1 MGFFSKIFKGVKK
14 VFKKVGKAVKSTFK
28 SVGKFMGKIGIVG
41 QLAVGLF
48 MPYALGFLGSTLGGW
63 AGTLMQSA
71 NPFVSGAGK
80 FLNAAV
86 KMGTRVGQAFSSVTE
101 AVKTTIGDMVGATL
115 NKIPGAGDFI
125 KGFTKGRID
134 ITGKTF
140 SGAWEATQKAWTN
153 AGDSLGNIFSK
164 STFDSSLNKFALD
177 KQMLADKEFLDT
189 AQPDFSDPVQ
199 RTGVT
204 IQGDMPDLMTKPLTD
219 ADVDFLNVE
228 ATTDFSSKSLLTPET
243 GPRIAEQDIFMAGRE
258 RALRDP
264 LSVSEDAFMKAREQ
278 ALADLP
284 SVAEASQAKYSAS
297 ELGTRVGALAEEL
310 GAPTTGTQVVQSLL
324 GEDEMGGGT
333 YVDRRS
339 TMVVQGGD
347 IPSIYPSA
355 SQMEY
360 GNMLSSYYPQYN
372 APSIVDSILNQDWG
386 SIYGQGYYGFPS
398 LQAGIANAAG
408 SGQ

>member
-1 MGFFSKIFKGVKK
+1 MGIFKKIFKGVKK
-14 VFKKVGKAVKSTFK
+14 VFKKVGKAVKSAFK

-164 STFDSSLNKFALD
+164 STFDSSANKFLIEEN
-177 KQMLADKEFLDT
+177 LAK
-189 AQPDFSDPVQ
+189 S
-199 RTGVT
+199 VT
-204 IQGDMPDLMTKPLTD
+204 PEKIMESGTSSY
-219 ADVDFLNVE
+219 NVE
-228 ATTDFSSKSLLTPET
+228 TGEIEFREMGLDQSFKDLTGAGEVYPAASAQDYSKMLTSQDALLSKPIDMQKVPGVTDFS
-243 GPRIAEQDIFMAGRE
+243 
-258 RALRDP
+258 
-264 LSVSEDAFMKAREQ
+264 V
-278 ALADLP
+278 P
-284 SVAEASQAKYSAS
+284 SVEEAIAGKATNKFTAA
-297 ELGTRVGALAEEL
+297 ELGSKVGDLAVDVGL
-310 GAPTTGTQVVQSLL
+310 PTTGTQVVSSLL
-324 GEDEMGGGT
+324 GEEEMGGGT

-339 TMVVQGGD
+339 TMVVQGGG

-360 GNMLSSYYPQYN
+360 GDMMSSYYPQYN

>member
-1 MGFFSKIFKGVKK
+1 MGFFKKIFKGVKK
-14 VFKKVGKAVKSTFK
+14 VFKKVGKAVKSAFK

-63 AGTLMQSA
+63 AGTLMQSSNA
-71 NPFVSGAGK
+71 FVSGAGK

-164 STFDSSLNKFALD
+164 STFDSSANKFLIEEN
-177 KQMLADKEFLDT
+177 LAK
-189 AQPDFSDPVQ
+189 S
-199 RTGVT
+199 VT
-204 IQGDMPDLMTKPLTD
+204 PEKIIESGTSSY
-219 ADVDFLNVE
+219 NVE
-228 ATTDFSSKSLLTPET
+228 TGEIEFREMGLDQSFKDLTGAGEVYPAASAQDYSKMLTSQDALLSKPIDMQKVPGVTDFS
-243 GPRIAEQDIFMAGRE
+243 
-258 RALRDP
+258 
-264 LSVSEDAFMKAREQ
+264 V
-278 ALADLP
+278 P
-284 SVAEASQAKYSAS
+284 SVEEAIAGKATNKFTAA
-297 ELGTRVGALAEEL
+297 ELGSKVGDLAVDVGL
-310 GAPTTGTQVVQSLL
+310 PTTGTQVVSSLL
-324 GEDEMGGGT
+324 GEDEMGTGT

-339 TMVVQGGD
+339 TMVVQGGGV
-347 IPSIYPSA
+347 PTIYPATSP
-355 SQMEY
+355 MEY
-360 GNMLSSYYPQYN
+360 GDMMSSYYPQYN
-372 APSIVDSILNQDWG
+372 APSMVDAILNQDWG
-386 SIYGQGYYGFPS
+386 SIYGQGYFGFPS
-398 LQAGIANAAG
+398 LQAGLANSAG
-408 SGQ
+408 R

>member
-1 MGFFSKIFKGVKK
+1 MGFFKKIFKGVKK
-14 VFKKVGKAVKSTFK
+14 VFKKVGKAVKSAFK

-48 MPYALGFLGSTLGGW
+48 MPYALGFLGSTFGGW

-125 KGFTKGRID
+125 KGFTGGRVD

-140 SGAWEATQKAWTN
+140 SGAWDATQKAWTN
-153 AGDSLGNIFSK
+153 AGDSLGNIFQK
-164 STFDSSLNKFALD
+164 STFDSSLNKFAAADLAAEQNLTANLEKNITPEKIMESGTSSYNVETGQIEFKDTMVD
-177 KQMLADKEFLDT
+177 KVNSILSSPPEKPIVQFKAGEIPPIEGLDT
-189 AQPDFSDPVQ
+189 TA
-199 RTGVT
+199 
-204 IQGDMPDLMTKPLTD
+204 PLAAGTATNKYTATELGSKAAELA
-219 ADVDFLNVE
+219 ADVGL
-228 ATTDFSSKSLLTPET
+228 
-243 GPRIAEQDIFMAGRE
+243 
-258 RALRDP
+258 
-264 LSVSEDAFMKAREQ
+264 
-278 ALADLP
+278 
-284 SVAEASQAKYSAS
+284 
-297 ELGTRVGALAEEL
+297 
-310 GAPTTGTQVVQSLL
+310 PTTGTQVVSSLL
-324 GEDEMGGGT
+324 GEDEMGTGT

-339 TMVVQGGD
+339 TMVVQGGG

-360 GNMLSSYYPQYN
+360 GDMMSSYYPQYN
-372 APSIVDSILNQDWG
+372 APSMVDAILNQDWG
-386 SIYGQGYYGFPS
+386 SIYGQGYFGFPS
-398 LQAGIANAAG
+398 LQAGLANSAG
-408 SGQ
+408 R

>member
-1 MGFFSKIFKGVKK
+1 MGFFKKIFKGVKK
-14 VFKKVGKAVKSTFK
+14 VFKKVGKAVKSAFK

-63 AGTLMQSA
+63 AGTLMQSSNA
-71 NPFVSGAGK
+71 FVSGAGK

-164 STFDSSLNKFALD
+164 STFDSSANKFLIEEN
-177 KQMLADKEFLDT
+177 LAK
-189 AQPDFSDPVQ
+189 S
-199 RTGVT
+199 VT
-204 IQGDMPDLMTKPLTD
+204 PEKIMEGGTSSY
-219 ADVDFLNVE
+219 NVE
-228 ATTDFSSKSLLTPET
+228 TGELEFREMGLDQSFKDLTGAGEVYPAASAQDYSKMLTSQDALLSKPIDMQKVPGVTDFS
-243 GPRIAEQDIFMAGRE
+243 
-258 RALRDP
+258 
-264 LSVSEDAFMKAREQ
+264 V
-278 ALADLP
+278 P
-284 SVAEASQAKYSAS
+284 SVEEAIAGKATNKFTAA
-297 ELGTRVGALAEEL
+297 ELGSKVGDLAVDVGL
-310 GAPTTGTQVVQSLL
+310 PTTGTQVVSSLL
-324 GEDEMGGGT
+324 NEDEMGGGT

-339 TMVVQGGD
+339 TMVVQGGG

-360 GNMLSSYYPQYN
+360 GDMMSSYYPQYN
-372 APSIVDSILNQDWG
+372 APSMVDAILNQDWG
-386 SIYGQGYYGFPS
+386 SIYGQGYFGFPS
-398 LQAGIANAAG
+398 LQAGLANSAG
-408 SGQ
+408 R